1 MLLFSEIFEQ
11 IEIAVD
17 KKSRIEILQKND
29 SLSLREFFR
38 LLYDDN
44 IEFDVEI
51 PKYRPAIE
59 PAGLNYTYLHSEI
72 KKLYRFIKN
81 EPRAVML
88 TPKKK
93 SEILVVILES
103 LHKDEAKL
111 LVGLINK
118 DIGVRHL
125 NEALVK
131 EAYNL

>member
-59 PAGLNYTYLHSEI
+59 PAGLNFTYLHSEV

>member
-29 SLSLREFFR
+29 SLSLIEFFR

-59 PAGLNYTYLHSEI
+59 PAGLNFTYLHSEV

-131 EAYNL
+131 EAYSL

>member
-131 EAYNL
+131 EAYSL

>member
-111 LVGLINK
+111 LIGLINK